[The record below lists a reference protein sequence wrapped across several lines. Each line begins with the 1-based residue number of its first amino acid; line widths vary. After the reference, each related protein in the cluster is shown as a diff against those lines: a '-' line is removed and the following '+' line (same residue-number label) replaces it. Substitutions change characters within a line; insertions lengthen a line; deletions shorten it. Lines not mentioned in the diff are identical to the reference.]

1 MLSINNSKINNNLS
15 TSKPIKINNKPIN
28 TINQNYINPDNI
40 EILGN
45 KDLQDKIDNTYKLD
59 SMCFDPTKFS
69 PPDEWSY
76 RLKKRIRD
84 YDNTS
89 YTYINYLFDN
99 K

>member
-28 TINQNYINPDNI
+28 TTDNI